1 MLSFCPRAG
10 QVPFRTDEVPALY
23 LPHFPSFISEK
34 DETKENQNQNHQK
47 ERNQKTTHS
56 LVNQPSQASVRA
68 LLNLACAC
76 ALLRARE
83 KGPYDVIVRHVIGQY
98 RALPKLS

>member
-1 MLSFCPRAG
+1 M
-10 QVPFRTDEVPALY
+10 
-23 LPHFPSFISEK
+23 
-34 DETKENQNQNHQK
+34 
-47 ERNQKTTHS
+47 THS